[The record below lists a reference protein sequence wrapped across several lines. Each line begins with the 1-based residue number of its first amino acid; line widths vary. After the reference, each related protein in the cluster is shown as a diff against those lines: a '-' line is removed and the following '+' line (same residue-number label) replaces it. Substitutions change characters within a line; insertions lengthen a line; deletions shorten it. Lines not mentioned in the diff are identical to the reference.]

1 MLARAFAKLAADT
14 WRDTPEME
22 YLNQKLG
29 KWMPEGQKVAVDGVR
44 HLTKAQG

>member
-29 KWMPEGQKVAVDGVR
+29 KWMPEKQKVAVDGVR
-44 HLTKAQG
+44 HRLEVQR